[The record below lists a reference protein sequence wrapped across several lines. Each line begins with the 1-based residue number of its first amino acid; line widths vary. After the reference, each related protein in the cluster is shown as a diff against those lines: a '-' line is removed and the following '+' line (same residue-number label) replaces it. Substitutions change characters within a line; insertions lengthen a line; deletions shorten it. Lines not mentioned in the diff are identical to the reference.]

1 MRILIVEDDEAI
13 CIATKRVLAHVG
25 HTSKCVDHFSDCA
38 AAIADFDP
46 EFIILDLNLPDSQ
59 GVPTLRAMYDLV
71 DHHVPVI
78 VFSVEPLWAD
88 ECLELGAV
96 EYLVK
101 GNFTPMDIPD
111 AIKRA
116 CGRFKLS
123 RAIEAN
129 KRAVDG
135 ETSWPG
141 VPSTDPGKVGDR
153 LVSMASE
160 LRLLASGG

>member
-1 MRILIVEDDEAI
+1 MRVLIVEDDEAI
-13 CIATKRVLAHVG
+13 CVATKRVLAHVG
-25 HTSKCVDHFSDCA
+25 HTSKCVDHLSDCD

-101 GNFTPMDIPD
+101 GDFTPMDIPD

-116 CGRFKLS
+116 KARFKLS

-129 KRAVDG
+129 KKATEG

-141 VPSTDPGKVGDR
+141 TPCTDPEGVADR
-153 LVSMASE
+153 LVSMAGE
-160 LRLLASGG
+160 IRLLASGG